1 MTAPLTI
8 RLHPADNVVVARMD
22 ILPGTRVEG
31 EVAAAPFRGAGP
43 PCLRHDGCSCHQS
56 RWTLHALRIVLDRN
70 FCAQKAGC
78 GSGPLISSETSRAS
92 IFHSQG
98 TTRLTPAL

>member
-31 EVAAAPFRGAGP
+31 EVAAATRVP
-43 PCLRHDGCSCHQS
+43 PGSSSAAHKS
-56 RWTLHALRIVLDRN
+56 AVVVL
-70 FCAQKAGC
+70 
-78 GSGPLISSETSRAS
+78 P
-92 IFHSQG
+92 
-98 TTRLTPAL
+98 